1 MRSQIGMSHFSHPSP
16 DHKPPLPC
24 QMSLFW
30 LSKGLQLSDLPLT
43 VDTGIATLQWQLS
56 QQMGYDTDNGPPISG
71 QITPERENDP
81 EPAPRVTTVEC
92 EELGLNGLN
101 QAEMDLICVSP
112 GAGLRMTP
120 VVTSAA
126 LETAP
131 LNLGWADWTT
141 DWNTDNIAPRLGMDT
156 KLQLQPVPMDLTDQT
171 LPPVEP
177 MPLPVNADTVITDHM
192 RADLDQVYFD
202 RVHPVLPII
211 YRPRFFSWADQENP
225 GAARAC
231 LRSAMRTMAAAMSAP
246 GCRFCDQLYAE
257 TCQML
262 QAQAVEFKDKIVVEY
277 IQAWL
282 LVGHYELL
290 RVGEHQAMLTAGRC
304 FRLVLMAR
312 LFDIDAPGPD
322 DLDFQQVSP
331 VSMVNEDAIG
341 EGFSVIEEQ
350 RRTFWLAFCLDRFLC
365 SRNEYPLTLP
375 EEMVSSPHSGVF

>member
-1 MRSQIGMSHFSHPSP
+1 
-16 DHKPPLPC
+16 
-24 QMSLFW
+24 
-30 LSKGLQLSDLPLT
+30 
-43 VDTGIATLQWQLS
+43 
-56 QQMGYDTDNGPPISG
+56 MGYDTDNGPPISG

-120 VVTSAA
+120 AVTSAA

-141 DWNTDNIAPRLGMDT
+141 DWNAENIAPRLGMDT

-171 LPPVEP
+171 LPAVEP
-177 MPLPVNADTVITDHM
+177 MEPMALPVNADTVITDHM

-262 QAQAVEFKDKIVVEY
+262 QAQAVEFKDKIVIEY

-331 VSMVNEDAIG
+331 ISMVNEDAIG
-341 EGFSVIEEQ
+341 EGFSVTEEQ

-375 EEMVSSPHSGVF
+375 EEMVS